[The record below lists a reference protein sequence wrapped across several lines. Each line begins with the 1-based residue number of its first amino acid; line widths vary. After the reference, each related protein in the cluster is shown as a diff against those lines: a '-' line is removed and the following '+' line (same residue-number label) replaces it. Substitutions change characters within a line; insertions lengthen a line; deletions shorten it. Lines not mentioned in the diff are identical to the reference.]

1 MVCAVAAFAAV
12 VSYSHIYGM
21 GRARGREGRRTTV
34 GADTAFGAGYEVLRA
49 LISAW
54 PAVAFIGSVEIA
66 MQQVRRARVPCAAT
80 CGSAVPQVPGDVG
93 QAGRA
98 AYSASV
104 AAGQPLS
111 QRVMA
116 ERFGLS
122 DELAGE
128 IEQNDSYLAHVGVG

>member
-1 MVCAVAAFAAV
+1 MQPRSV
-12 VSYSHIYGM
+12 VSVI
-21 GRARGREGRRTTV
+21 TTQV
-34 GADTAFGAGYEVLRA
+34 IHLAPEVEPGHTR
-49 LISAW
+49 
-54 PAVAFIGSVEIA
+54 PG
-66 MQQVRRARVPCAAT
+66 RRARVPCAAT

-128 IEQNDSYLAHVGVG
+128 IEQNDSYLAHVRVG